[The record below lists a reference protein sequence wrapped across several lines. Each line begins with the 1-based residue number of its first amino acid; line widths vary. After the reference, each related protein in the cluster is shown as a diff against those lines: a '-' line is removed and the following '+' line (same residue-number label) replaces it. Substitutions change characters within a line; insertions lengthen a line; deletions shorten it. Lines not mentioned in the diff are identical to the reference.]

1 MPILGMGY
9 STPHRPHPTF
19 PSSETAGFASGDAN
33 NNSNSLYCNSNK
45 LQQSHICHSKKWKKE
60 ETTSTLHK

>member
-45 LQQSHICHSKKWKKE
+45 LQQSQICHSKK
-60 ETTSTLHK
+60 